1 MLNRETPQSLQQ
13 TMLTEDQIEEIAER
27 AAERAMQ
34 KLTDHMYKQVGKSVV
49 SKLFWIVGVI
59 SVGLYLWLKQKGI
72 L

>member
-1 MLNRETPQSLQQ
+1 MTQ
-13 TMLTEDQIEEIAER
+13 LTEDQIEEIAER

-34 KLTDHMYKQVGKSVV
+34 KLTDHMYKQVGKSVI

-72 L
+72 I

>member
-1 MLNRETPQSLQQ
+1 
-13 TMLTEDQIEEIAER
+13 MLTEDQIEEIAER

>member
-1 MLNRETPQSLQQ
+1 MTQ
-13 TMLTEDQIEEIAER
+13 LTEDQIEEIAER

-34 KLTDHMYKQVGKSVV
+34 KLADHMYKQVGKSVV

-72 L
+72 I

>member
-1 MLNRETPQSLQQ
+1 MPQDLHTPSI
-13 TMLTEDQIEEIAER
+13 LTEEQIEEIAER

-59 SVGLYLWLKQKGI
+59 SVGLYLWLKQKG
-72 L
+72 LV

>member
-1 MLNRETPQSLQQ
+1 MTQ
-13 TMLTEDQIEEIAER
+13 LTEDQIEEIAER

>member
-1 MLNRETPQSLQQ
+1 MSNRETPQPLQQ

-72 L
+72 I

>member
-1 MLNRETPQSLQQ
+1 MQPNTPS
-13 TMLTEDQIEEIAER
+13 TLTEEQIEEIAER
-27 AAERAMQ
+27 AAERAMR

-59 SVGLYLWLKQKGI
+59 SVGLYMWLKQKGV

>member
-1 MLNRETPQSLQQ
+1 
-13 TMLTEDQIEEIAER
+13 MLTEDQIEEIAER

-72 L
+72 I

>member
-1 MLNRETPQSLQQ
+1 MTQ
-13 TMLTEDQIEEIAER
+13 LTEDQIEEIAER

-72 L
+72 I

>member
-1 MLNRETPQSLQQ
+1 MGQ
-13 TMLTEDQIEEIAER
+13 LTEEQIEEIAER

-59 SVGLYLWLKQKGI
+59 SVGLYLWLKQKGVI
-72 L
+72 

>member
-1 MLNRETPQSLQQ
+1 MPQDLHTPS
-13 TMLTEDQIEEIAER
+13 TLTEEQIEEIAER

-72 L
+72 V

>member
-1 MLNRETPQSLQQ
+1 MTQ
-13 TMLTEDQIEEIAER
+13 LTEDQIEEIAER

-34 KLTDHMYKQVGKSVV
+34 KLTDHMYKQVGKSVI

>member
-1 MLNRETPQSLQQ
+1 MPQDLHIPSA
-13 TMLTEDQIEEIAER
+13 LTEEQIEEIAER

-59 SVGLYLWLKQKGI
+59 SVGLYLWLKQKG
-72 L
+72 LV

>member
-1 MLNRETPQSLQQ
+1 MTLPQPIPA
-13 TMLTEDQIEEIAER
+13 TLTEDQIEEIAER